1 MIQELSARADARWWL
16 GRQRELEL
24 FEQDFLI
31 GFWMGVAAQN
41 QSAAVGRWEVHIEHL
56 DAGKLVQ
63 NGTWGQAGGERAQPG
78 SQGHVQ
84 AVGHEGDKDMRLDPT
99 LELVKNGAQRQVVLQ
114 VLKGRFD
121 IDGQDINAFSFLFA
135 MQLTV

>member
-1 MIQELSARADARWWL
+1 
-16 GRQRELEL
+16 
-24 FEQDFLI
+24 
-31 GFWMGVAAQN
+31 MGVAAQN
-41 QSAAVGRWEVHIEHL
+41 QSPAVGRWEVHIEHL
-56 DAGKLVQ
+56 DGGKLVQ
-63 NGTWGQAGGERAQPG
+63 NGTWGQAGGERTQPG

-121 IDGQDINAFSFLFA
+121 FTRLRRP
-135 MQLTV
+135 

>member
-1 MIQELSARADARWWL
+1 M
-16 GRQRELEL
+16 
-24 FEQDFLI
+24 
-31 GFWMGVAAQN
+31 
-41 QSAAVGRWEVHIEHL
+41 HIEHL
-56 DAGKLVQ
+56 DGGKLVQ
-63 NGTWGQAGGERAQPG
+63 NGTWGQAGCERTQPG